1 MTRLDE
7 LRSPVVAERADR
19 ALLAVPLGA
28 TEQHGPHLPLG
39 TDTVIAAELCRRL
52 AEAVPEVV
60 VGPAVPYGSS
70 GEHAGFA
77 GTLSI
82 GQAALELLLVELV
95 RGAAGFAGV
104 VLVNGHGGNLVP
116 LRAAVRTLRSEGR
129 PVLAW
134 SPSGRPDDS
143 HAGHAET
150 SVMLRLRPDTVSMRH
165 AVRGNTDPL
174 PSLMDRLRRGGVA
187 SVSAEGVLGDPTRAA
202 AADGD
207 RQLDAWATT
216 LIDYVAQRF
225 PPPAA
230 ATT

>member
-7 LRSPVVAERADR
+7 LRSPMVAERAR
-19 ALLAVPLGA
+19 HTLLAVPLGA
-28 TEQHGPHLPLG
+28 TEQHGPHLPVG
-39 TDTVIAAELCRRL
+39 TDTVIASELCRRL
-52 AEAVPEVV
+52 AAAMPEVV
-60 VGPAVPYGSS
+60 VGPAVAYGSS

-77 GTLSI
+77 GTVSI
-82 GQAALELLLVELV
+82 GQEALELLLVELV
-95 RGAAGFAGV
+95 RGAADFAGV

-116 LRAAVRTLRSEGR
+116 LRAAVRRLRAEGR

-150 SVMLRLRPDTVSMRH
+150 SVMLRLRPDTVALRH

-174 PSLMDRLRRGGVA
+174 PDLIDRLRRGGLA
-187 SVSAEGVLGDPTRAA
+187 AVSANGVLGDPTRAT

-207 RQLDAWATT
+207 RQLGTWAAA
-216 LIDYVAQRF
+216 LIDCVAQRF
-225 PPPAA
+225 PPPAT
-230 ATT
+230 ATK